1 MSTGDGERVSTSFRL
16 RPGVVEGL
24 RQLAQGIGAS
34 QAEVIERL
42 VRHACHARGLVLPDD
57 LPPSSLA
64 PVSQPAPSSPTST
77 PSTAG
82 ASTTVHVPG
91 QLPLIPDLEDS
102 RDGRAPLA
110 ATRDD
115 LAALDELPGD
125 GLGDGREIWPIG
137 ECWACLAVEVPVRS
151 IAAGR
156 PLCKTCAAGHEK
168 KPRNS

>member
-34 QAEVIERL
+34 QGEVIERL

-64 PVSQPAPSSPTST
+64 PVSQPAPPSTATSSP
-77 PSTAG
+77 AG

-91 QLPLIPDLEDS
+91 QLPLIPDLDDG
-102 RDGRAPLA
+102 RDGRPPLA
-110 ATRDD
+110 ATHDD
-115 LAALDELPGD
+115 LAALDVPGAEAQGD
-125 GLGDGREIWPIG
+125 GSEIWLIG
-137 ECWACLAVEVPVRS
+137 ECWACLSQGVPVRS
-151 IAAGR
+151 VAAGK
-156 PLCKTCAAGHEK
+156 PLCKTCGEPHRK
-168 KPRNS
+168 RPKNT